1 MPLDTQQ
8 SDDEIE
14 ATPGVKT
21 RAKLKVIDALSVLIV
36 FGLALEFWFNA
47 DQRMGNAA
55 LWMLI
60 AVILAN
66 QYFKR
71 RLRCPGCGNALYASW
86 QYSYGSKVADKCKGC
101 GKAVP

>member
-8 SDDEIE
+8 SNGETD

-21 RAKLKVIDALSVLIV
+21 RAKLKLIDAISVLV
-36 FGLALEFWFNA
+36 VLGLALEFWFNA

-66 QYFKR
+66 QFFKR
-71 RLRCPGCGNALYASW
+71 RLRCPGCGCTLYASW
-86 QYSYGSKVADKCKGC
+86 QYSYGSKVADKCRDC